1 MSEVL
6 TTKSP
11 AKINLYLHILDK
23 RDDGYHNIKTHL
35 QLIDIYD
42 HIKFK
47 TSKNR
52 NIYIKSKESYLNNK
66 DNTIYNAAKKLQNY
80 QKRNSFKGVEIEVD
94 KNIPIGSG
102 LGGASSNAASTLIVL
117 NKLWNLNLSE
127 DKLMRIAATIGADV
141 PFFVY
146 GKNAFGEGIG
156 EKLKEVDVIS
166 DKILIFNPNI
176 HCSTKKMFSL
186 HDKFL
191 KNNKNISLSN
201 QNHFW
206 NIYLDKNP
214 NIKNFITNNQLEEK
228 INLSGSGSCMFI
240 KYKNKKDI
248 DKIIEKMPSNWR
260 LFFSKPLQYS
270 PICYIK

>member
-6 TTKSP
+6 IKSP
-11 AKINLYLHILDK
+11 AKINLYLQILDK

-47 TSKNR
+47 VSKNR
-52 NIYIKSKESYLNNK
+52 GIYIKSKESYLNNE
-66 DNTIYNAAKKLQNY
+66 DNTIYNAAKKLQKY
-80 QKRNSFKGVEIEVD
+80 QKRNSFNGVEIEID
-94 KNIPIGSG
+94 KNIPVGSG

-127 DKLMRIAATIGADV
+127 DKLMKIGATIGADV

-156 EKLKEVDVIS
+156 EKIKEVDVIS

-214 NIKNFITNNQLEEK
+214 DIKDFIINNQLEEK

>member
-6 TTKSP
+6 IKSP
-11 AKINLYLHILDK
+11 AKINLYLQILDK

-47 TSKNR
+47 VSKNR
-52 NIYIKSKESYLNNK
+52 GIYIKSKESYLNNE
-66 DNTIYNAAKKLQNY
+66 DNTIYNAAKKLQKY
-80 QKRNSFKGVEIEVD
+80 QKCNSFNGVEIEVD

-127 DKLMRIAATIGADV
+127 DKLMKIGATIGADV

-156 EKLKEVDVIS
+156 EKLKEVDMIP
-166 DKILIFNPNI
+166 DKILILNPNI

-186 HDKFL
+186 YDKFL

-206 NIYLDKNP
+206 DIYLDKNQ
-214 NIKNFITNNQLEEK
+214 NIKNFIINNQLEEK

>member
-6 TTKSP
+6 IKSP
-11 AKINLYLHILDK
+11 AKINLYLQILDK

-35 QLIDIYD
+35 QLIDVYD

-47 TSKNR
+47 VSKNR
-52 NIYIKSKESYLNNK
+52 NIYIKSKESYLNNE
-66 DNTIYNAAKKLQNY
+66 DNTIYNAAKKLQKY
-80 QKRNSFKGVEIEVD
+80 QKCNSFNGVEIEVD

-127 DKLMRIAATIGADV
+127 DKLMKIGATIGADV

-156 EKLKEVDVIS
+156 EKLKEVDMIPE
-166 DKILIFNPNI
+166 KILIFNPNI

-186 HDKFL
+186 YDKFL

-206 NIYLDKNP
+206 NIYLDKNQ
-214 NIKNFITNNQLEEK
+214 NIKNFIINNQLEEK

>member
-6 TTKSP
+6 IKSP
-11 AKINLYLHILDK
+11 AKINLYLQILDK

-47 TSKNR
+47 VSKNR
-52 NIYIKSKESYLNNK
+52 NIFIKSKESYLNNE
-66 DNTIYNAAKKLQNY
+66 DNTIYNAAKKLQKY
-80 QKRNSFKGVEIEVD
+80 QKCNSFNGIEIKVD

-127 DKLMRIAATIGADV
+127 DKLMKIGATIGADV

-156 EKLKEVDVIS
+156 EKLKEVDMIP
-166 DKILIFNPNI
+166 DKILILNPNI

-186 HDKFL
+186 YDKFL

-206 NIYLDKNP
+206 NIYLDKNQ
-214 NIKNFITNNQLEEK
+214 NIKNFIINNQLEEK

>member
-6 TTKSP
+6 IKSP
-11 AKINLYLHILDK
+11 AKINLYLQILDK

-47 TSKNR
+47 VSKNR
-52 NIYIKSKESYLNNK
+52 NIFIKSKESYLNNE
-66 DNTIYNAAKKLQNY
+66 DNTIYNAAKKLQKY
-80 QKRNSFKGVEIEVD
+80 QKCNSFKGVEIEVD

-127 DKLMRIAATIGADV
+127 DKLMKIGATIGADV

-156 EKLKEVDVIS
+156 EKLKEVDVIT
-166 DKILIFNPNI
+166 DKILILNPNI

-186 HDKFL
+186 YDTFL

-214 NIKNFITNNQLEEK
+214 NIKDFIINNQLEEK

>member
-127 DKLMRIAATIGADV
+127 DKLMKIAATIGADV

-206 NIYLDKNP
+206 NIYLDINP

>member
-6 TTKSP
+6 IKSP
-11 AKINLYLHILDK
+11 AKINLYLQILDK

-47 TSKNR
+47 LSKNR
-52 NIYIKSKESYLNNK
+52 NIYIKSKESYLNNE
-66 DNTIYNAAKKLQNY
+66 DNTIYNAAKKLQKY
-80 QKRNSFKGVEIEVD
+80 QKCNSFNGVEIEVE

-127 DKLMRIAATIGADV
+127 DKLMKIGATIGADV

-156 EKLKEVDVIS
+156 EKLKEVDMIP
-166 DKILIFNPNI
+166 DKILILNPNI

-186 HDKFL
+186 YDKFL

-206 NIYLDKNP
+206 NIYLDKNQ
-214 NIKNFITNNQLEEK
+214 NIKNFIINNQLEEK

-260 LFFSKPLQYS
+260 LFFCKPLQYS

>member
-6 TTKSP
+6 IKSP
-11 AKINLYLHILDK
+11 AKINLYLQILDK

-47 TSKNR
+47 VSKNR
-52 NIYIKSKESYLNNK
+52 NIYIKSKESYLNNE
-66 DNTIYNAAKKLQNY
+66 DNTIYNAAKKLQKY
-80 QKRNSFKGVEIEVD
+80 QKGNNFNGVEIKVD

-127 DKLMRIAATIGADV
+127 DKLMKIGATIGADV

-156 EKLKEVDVIS
+156 EKLKEVDVIP
-166 DKILIFNPNI
+166 DKILILNPNI

-186 HDKFL
+186 YDKFL

-214 NIKNFITNNQLEEK
+214 SIKDFIINNQLEEK

-260 LFFSKPLQYS
+260 LFFCKPLQYS

>member
-127 DKLMRIAATIGADV
+127 DKLMRIATTIGADV

>member
-6 TTKSP
+6 IKSP
-11 AKINLYLHILDK
+11 AKINLYLQILDK

-47 TSKNR
+47 VSKNR
-52 NIYIKSKESYLNNK
+52 GIYIKSKESYLNNE
-66 DNTIYNAAKKLQNY
+66 DNTIYNAAKKLQKY
-80 QKRNSFKGVEIEVD
+80 QKRNSFNGVEIEID
-94 KNIPIGSG
+94 KNIPVGSG

-127 DKLMRIAATIGADV
+127 DKLMKIGATIGADV

-156 EKLKEVDVIS
+156 EKLKEVDMIPG
-166 DKILIFNPNI
+166 KILILNPNI

-186 HDKFL
+186 YDKFL

-206 NIYLDKNP
+206 NIYLDKNQ
-214 NIKNFITNNQLEEK
+214 NIKNFIINNQLEEK

-260 LFFSKPLQYS
+260 LFFCKPLQYS

>member
-6 TTKSP
+6 IKSP
-11 AKINLYLHILDK
+11 AKINLYLQILDK

-47 TSKNR
+47 LSKNR
-52 NIYIKSKESYLNNK
+52 NIYIKSKESYLNNE
-66 DNTIYNAAKKLQNY
+66 DNTIYNAAKKLQKY
-80 QKRNSFKGVEIEVD
+80 QKCNSFNGVEIEVD

-127 DKLMRIAATIGADV
+127 DKLMKIGATIGADV

-156 EKLKEVDVIS
+156 EKLKEVDMIP
-166 DKILIFNPNI
+166 DKILILNPNI

-186 HDKFL
+186 YDKFL

-206 NIYLDKNP
+206 DIYLDKNQ
-214 NIKNFITNNQLEEK
+214 NIKNFIINNQLEEK

>member
-1 MSEVL
+1 MSEIL
-6 TTKSP
+6 IKSP
-11 AKINLYLHILDK
+11 AKINLYLQILDK

-47 TSKNR
+47 LSKNR
-52 NIYIKSKESYLNNK
+52 NIYIKSKESYLNNE
-66 DNTIYNAAKKLQNY
+66 DNTIYNAAKKLQKY
-80 QKRNSFKGVEIEVD
+80 QKCNSFNGVEIEVE

-127 DKLMRIAATIGADV
+127 DKLMKIGATIGADV

-156 EKLKEVDVIS
+156 EKLKEVDMIP
-166 DKILIFNPNI
+166 DKILILNPNI

-186 HDKFL
+186 YDKFL

-206 NIYLDKNP
+206 DIYLDKNQ
-214 NIKNFITNNQLEEK
+214 NIKNFIINNQLEEK

>member
-1 MSEVL
+1 MSEVSI
-6 TTKSP
+6 KSP
-11 AKINLYLHILDK
+11 AKINLYLQILDK

-47 TSKNR
+47 LSKNR

-66 DNTIYNAAKKLQNY
+66 DNTIYNAAKKLQKY
-80 QKRNSFKGVEIEVD
+80 QKCNSFNGVEIEVD

-127 DKLMRIAATIGADV
+127 DKLMKIGATIGADV

-156 EKLKEVDVIS
+156 EKLKEVDMIP
-166 DKILIFNPNI
+166 DKILILNPNI

-186 HDKFL
+186 YDKFL
-191 KNNKNISLSN
+191 KNNKNISLN
-201 QNHFW
+201 DQNHFW
-206 NIYLDKNP
+206 NIYLNKNQ
-214 NIKNFITNNQLEEK
+214 NIKNFIINNQLEEK

>member
-6 TTKSP
+6 IKSP
-11 AKINLYLHILDK
+11 AKINLYLQILDK

-47 TSKNR
+47 VSKNR
-52 NIYIKSKESYLNNK
+52 NIYIKSKESYLNNE
-66 DNTIYNAAKKLQNY
+66 DNTIYNAAKKLQKY
-80 QKRNSFKGVEIEVD
+80 QKRNSFYGVEIEID
-94 KNIPIGSG
+94 KNIPVGSG

-127 DKLMRIAATIGADV
+127 DKLMKIGATIGADV

-146 GKNAFGEGIG
+146 GKNALGEGIG
-156 EKLKEVDVIS
+156 EKLKEVDTIPE
-166 DKILIFNPNI
+166 KILILNPNI
-176 HCSTKKMFSL
+176 HCSTKQMFSL
-186 HDKFL
+186 YDKFL

-214 NIKNFITNNQLEEK
+214 DIKDFIINNQLEQK

-260 LFFSKPLQYS
+260 LFFCKPLQYS
-270 PICYIK
+270 PICYIE

>member
-6 TTKSP
+6 IKSP
-11 AKINLYLHILDK
+11 AKINLYLQILDK

-47 TSKNR
+47 LSKNR
-52 NIYIKSKESYLNNK
+52 NIYIKSKESYLNNE
-66 DNTIYNAAKKLQNY
+66 DNTIYNAAKKLQKY
-80 QKRNSFKGVEIEVD
+80 QKCNSFNGVEIEVA

-127 DKLMRIAATIGADV
+127 DKLMKIGATIGADV

-156 EKLKEVDVIS
+156 EKIKEVDVIS

-206 NIYLDKNP
+206 NIYLDKNQ
-214 NIKNFITNNQLEEK
+214 NIKNFIINNQLEEK

>member
-127 DKLMRIAATIGADV
+127 DKLMRIATTIGADV

-206 NIYLDKNP
+206 NIYLDINP

-240 KYKNKKDI
+240 KYKNKQDV

-270 PICYIK
+270 PICYI

>member
-6 TTKSP
+6 IKSP
-11 AKINLYLHILDK
+11 AKINLYLQILDK

-47 TSKNR
+47 VSKNR
-52 NIYIKSKESYLNNK
+52 GIYIKSKESYLNNE
-66 DNTIYNAAKKLQNY
+66 DNTIYNAAKKLQKY
-80 QKRNSFKGVEIEVD
+80 QKRNSFYGVEIEID
-94 KNIPIGSG
+94 KNIPVGSG

-127 DKLMRIAATIGADV
+127 DKLMKIGATIGADV

-156 EKLKEVDVIS
+156 EKLKEVDVVPE
-166 DKILIFNPNI
+166 KILIFNPNI
-176 HCSTKKMFSL
+176 HCSTKKMFNL
-186 HDKFL
+186 YDKFL

-214 NIKNFITNNQLEEK
+214 KIKDFIINNQLEQK

-260 LFFSKPLQYS
+260 LFFCKPLQYS
-270 PICYIK
+270 PICYIE

>member
-127 DKLMRIAATIGADV
+127 DKLMRIATTIGADV

-206 NIYLDKNP
+206 NIYLDKNQ
-214 NIKNFITNNQLEEK
+214 NIKNFIINNQLEEK

-240 KYKNKKDI
+240 KYKNKQDV

>member
-6 TTKSP
+6 IKSP
-11 AKINLYLHILDK
+11 AKINLYLQILDK

-66 DNTIYNAAKKLQNY
+66 DNTIYNAAKKLQKY
-80 QKRNSFKGVEIEVD
+80 QKFNSFNGVEIEVD

-127 DKLMRIAATIGADV
+127 DKLMKIGATIGADV

-206 NIYLDKNP
+206 NIYLDKNQ
-214 NIKNFITNNQLEEK
+214 NIKNFIINNQLEKK

-248 DKIIEKMPSNWR
+248 DKIFEKMPTNWR

>member
-6 TTKSP
+6 IKSP
-11 AKINLYLHILDK
+11 AKINLYLQILDK

-47 TSKNR
+47 TSKNK
-52 NIYIKSKESYLNNK
+52 NIYIKSKESYLNNE
-66 DNTIYNAAKKLQNY
+66 DNTIYNAAKKLQKY
-80 QKRNSFKGVEIEVD
+80 QKCNSFNGVEIEIE

-127 DKLMRIAATIGADV
+127 DKLMKIGATIGADV

-156 EKLKEVDVIS
+156 EKLKEVDMIP
-166 DKILIFNPNI
+166 DKILILNPNI

-186 HDKFL
+186 YDKFL

>member
-1 MSEVL
+1 MSELL
-6 TTKSP
+6 TIKSP

-80 QKRNSFKGVEIEVD
+80 QKKNSFKGVEIEVD

-156 EKLKEVDVIS
+156 EKLKEVDMIP
-166 DKILIFNPNI
+166 DKILILNPNI

-186 HDKFL
+186 YDKFL

-206 NIYLDKNP
+206 NIYLDKNQ
-214 NIKNFITNNQLEEK
+214 NIKNFIINNQLEEK

-260 LFFSKPLQYS
+260 LFFCKPLQYS
-270 PICYIK
+270 PICYID

>member
-6 TTKSP
+6 IKSP
-11 AKINLYLHILDK
+11 AKINLYLQILDK

-47 TSKNR
+47 VSKNR
-52 NIYIKSKESYLNNK
+52 NIYIKSKESYLNNE
-66 DNTIYNAAKKLQNY
+66 DNTIYNAAKKLQKY
-80 QKRNSFKGVEIEVD
+80 QKPNSFNGVEIEVD

-127 DKLMRIAATIGADV
+127 DKLMKIGATIGADV

-156 EKLKEVDVIS
+156 EKLKEVDVIP
-166 DKILIFNPNI
+166 DKILILNPNI

-186 HDKFL
+186 YDKFL

-214 NIKNFITNNQLEEK
+214 NIKDFIINNQLEEK

>member
-6 TTKSP
+6 IKSP
-11 AKINLYLHILDK
+11 AKINLYLQILDK

-47 TSKNR
+47 LSKNR

-206 NIYLDKNP
+206 NIYLDKNQ
-214 NIKNFITNNQLEEK
+214 NIKNFIINNQLEEK

>member
-127 DKLMRIAATIGADV
+127 DKLMRIATTIGADV

-206 NIYLDKNP
+206 NIYLDINP

-240 KYKNKKDI
+240 KYKNKQDV

>member
-6 TTKSP
+6 IKSP
-11 AKINLYLHILDK
+11 AKINLYLQILDK

-47 TSKNR
+47 LSKNR

-127 DKLMRIAATIGADV
+127 DKLMKIGATIGADV

-156 EKLKEVDVIS
+156 EKLKEVDMIP
-166 DKILIFNPNI
+166 DKILILNPNI

-186 HDKFL
+186 YDKFL

-206 NIYLDKNP
+206 NIYLDKNQ
-214 NIKNFITNNQLEEK
+214 NIKNFIINNQLEEK

>member
-6 TTKSP
+6 IKSP
-11 AKINLYLHILDK
+11 AKINLYLQILDK

-47 TSKNR
+47 LSKNR
-52 NIYIKSKESYLNNK
+52 NIYIKSKESYLNNE
-66 DNTIYNAAKKLQNY
+66 DNTIYNAAKKLQKY
-80 QKRNSFKGVEIEVD
+80 QKRNSFNGVEIEID
-94 KNIPIGSG
+94 KNIPVGSG

-127 DKLMRIAATIGADV
+127 DKLMKIGATIGADV

-156 EKLKEVDVIS
+156 EKLKEVDMIP
-166 DKILIFNPNI
+166 DKILILNPNI

-186 HDKFL
+186 YDKFL

-206 NIYLDKNP
+206 NIYLDKNQ
-214 NIKNFITNNQLEEK
+214 NIKNFIINNQLEEK

-260 LFFSKPLQYS
+260 LFFCKPLQYS

>member
-6 TTKSP
+6 IKSP
-11 AKINLYLHILDK
+11 AKINLYLQILDK

-47 TSKNR
+47 LSKNR
-52 NIYIKSKESYLNNK
+52 NIYIKSKESYLNNE
-66 DNTIYNAAKKLQNY
+66 DNTIYNAAKKLQKY
-80 QKRNSFKGVEIEVD
+80 QECNSFNGVEIEVD
-94 KNIPIGSG
+94 KNIPTGSG

-117 NKLWNLNLSE
+117 NKLWNLNLSK
-127 DKLMRIAATIGADV
+127 DKLMKIGASIGADV

-146 GKNAFGEGIG
+146 GKNAVGEGIG
-156 EKLKEVDVIS
+156 ENLKEVEMMP
-166 DKILIFNPNI
+166 DKILILNPNI

-186 HDKFL
+186 YDKFL

-206 NIYLDKNP
+206 NIYLDKNQ
-214 NIKNFITNNQLEEK
+214 NIKNFIINNQLEKK

-270 PICYIK
+270 PICYIE

>member
-1 MSEVL
+1 MSEVSI
-6 TTKSP
+6 KSP
-11 AKINLYLHILDK
+11 AKINLYFHILDK

-47 TSKNR
+47 VSKNR
-52 NIYIKSKESYLNNK
+52 NIYIKSKESYLNNE
-66 DNTIYNAAKKLQNY
+66 DNTIYNAAKKLQKY
-80 QKRNSFKGVEIEVD
+80 QKCNSFNGVEIEVD
-94 KNIPIGSG
+94 KNIPVGSG

-127 DKLMRIAATIGADV
+127 DKLMKIGATIGADV

-156 EKLKEVDVIS
+156 EKLKEVDMIP
-166 DKILIFNPNI
+166 DKILILNPNI

-186 HDKFL
+186 YDKFL

-206 NIYLDKNP
+206 NIYLDKNQ
-214 NIKNFITNNQLEEK
+214 NIKNFIINNQLEEK

>member
-6 TTKSP
+6 IKSP
-11 AKINLYLHILDK
+11 AKINLYLQILDK

-47 TSKNR
+47 LSKNR
-52 NIYIKSKESYLNNK
+52 NIYIKSKESYLNNE
-66 DNTIYNAAKKLQNY
+66 DNTIYNAAKKLQKY
-80 QKRNSFKGVEIEVD
+80 QKCNSFNGVEIEVE

-127 DKLMRIAATIGADV
+127 DKLMKIGATIGADV

-156 EKLKEVDVIS
+156 EKLKEVDMIP
-166 DKILIFNPNI
+166 DKILILNPNI

-186 HDKFL
+186 YDKFL

-206 NIYLDKNP
+206 NIYLDKNQ
-214 NIKNFITNNQLEEK
+214 NIKNFIINNQLEEK

>member
-6 TTKSP
+6 IKSP
-11 AKINLYLHILDK
+11 AKINLYLQILDK

-47 TSKNR
+47 VSKNR
-52 NIYIKSKESYLNNK
+52 GIYIKSKESYLNNE
-66 DNTIYNAAKKLQNY
+66 DNTIYNAAKKLQKY
-80 QKRNSFKGVEIEVD
+80 QKRNSFNGVEIEID
-94 KNIPIGSG
+94 KNIPVGSG

-127 DKLMRIAATIGADV
+127 DKLMKIGATIGADV

-214 NIKNFITNNQLEEK
+214 SIKDFIINNQLEEK

>member
-6 TTKSP
+6 IKSP
-11 AKINLYLHILDK
+11 AKINLYLQILDK

-47 TSKNR
+47 VSKNR
-52 NIYIKSKESYLNNK
+52 NIYIKSKESYLNNE
-66 DNTIYNAAKKLQNY
+66 DNTIYNAAKKLQKY
-80 QKRNSFKGVEIEVD
+80 QKGNNFNGVEIKVD

-117 NKLWNLNLSE
+117 NKLWNLNLSK
-127 DKLMRIAATIGADV
+127 DKLMKIGATVGADV

-156 EKLKEVDVIS
+156 EKLKEVDAIP

-176 HCSTKKMFSL
+176 QCSTKKMFSL
-186 HDKFL
+186 YDKFL

-214 NIKNFITNNQLEEK
+214 NIKDFIINNQLDEK

-260 LFFSKPLQYS
+260 LFFCKPLQYS
-270 PICYIK
+270 PICYID

>member
-6 TTKSP
+6 IKSP
-11 AKINLYLHILDK
+11 AKINLYLQILDK

-47 TSKNR
+47 LSKNK
-52 NIYIKSKESYLNNK
+52 NIYIKSKESYLNNE
-66 DNTIYNAAKKLQNY
+66 DNTIYNAAKKLQKY
-80 QKRNSFKGVEIEVD
+80 QKCNSFNGVEIEVE

-127 DKLMRIAATIGADV
+127 DKLMKIGATIGADV

-156 EKLKEVDVIS
+156 EKLKEVDMIS
-166 DKILIFNPNI
+166 DKILILNPNI
-176 HCSTKKMFSL
+176 HCSTKQMFSL
-186 HDKFL
+186 YDKFL

-206 NIYLDKNP
+206 NIYLDKNQ
-214 NIKNFITNNQLEEK
+214 NIKNFIINNQLEEK